1 MNSPKHGMAGDIK
14 RIGKYDVV
22 EVLGRGGM
30 GVVYRGVDKLL
41 GREVAIKTLTEGV
54 ADDPEML
61 ARFYEEGRKTARL
74 KHPNI
79 VTVYDLGEEN
89 KLPYIVMER
98 VEGDP
103 LDRII
108 NSDESIPMLDRLRI
122 IEEVCEALGYAHR
135 NNVIHRDVKPANVFV
150 QPDGRAKLLDFGIAR
165 LERRSQE
172 LTLTRAGHI
181 IGTIPYMAPERLRD
195 HSIDSR
201 SDIFSAGVLL
211 FQLISRQLPFTGE
224 DFVLMQKII
233 NEPHPQLSSLCSVC
247 PAGLDAIVDR
257 ALAKSADDRYQT
269 AEEMASDLSNVIA
282 ELKEEQV
289 RDMLPEARRL
299 VEAREWLK
307 ARTVLQQLLKIQS
320 RNTEARSLLSEIHL
334 RMVQQQREVRIEQ
347 FRQQAEDA
355 LSRREFER
363 CLSVLND
370 GLSADPSSDALL
382 QLRARVQ
389 NELAKRKQIEEFL
402 TQAEVARRRGDYK
415 AAIVSAQEALKVD
428 NTDSKL
434 IVLCKSLALQ
444 AEKAEKKVKAKELVD
459 AARKHLSVQNYVQ
472 ALELLHAAESLDP
485 SDPDAQLLF
494 NDATAGFERM
504 RRKELAA
511 RLEEQ
516 LSTASN
522 LDQLREAAKSIQ
534 ESISSSPDDSG
545 LYRLSALVDRR
556 IKDQESL
563 QLVENAIQA
572 CRDFRAREAL
582 EVVRT
587 ARQRLPSDERLLT
600 LERRLVERL
609 QQQAV
614 DERRID
620 YLSRAREALRNS
632 DFANAISILKECQAN
647 HISND
652 EVSALLEFAKKEEQ
666 DKVYQDAL
674 KAKLDRAQTCIDNDQ
689 LETAIKFLSAELKQ
703 AGDPALRVLLEDA
716 TAARKAMRDQ
726 ILAALAVA
734 NKLVNESSPRD
745 AIQYLRSQRDPIS
758 KHVDVKAAIAVLEN
772 QLNSESFLTIGKAYA
787 LMESDLRTA
796 DALFKSVESGAAD
809 MVETK
814 TFSQAFRTRQ
824 GEVADRVIA
833 ETIVHC
839 TNVTNARER
848 VDAEALAQHVSVVW
862 DWASSESQAAW
873 LSVQNRK
880 GLKGVFKKFRS

>member
-1 MNSPKHGMAGDIK
+1 MAGDIK

-347 FRQQAEDA
+347 FRQQA
-355 LSRREFER
+355 
-363 CLSVLND
+363 
-370 GLSADPSSDALL
+370 
-382 QLRARVQ
+382 
-389 NELAKRKQIEEFL
+389 
-402 TQAEVARRRGDYK
+402 
-415 AAIVSAQEALKVD
+415 
-428 NTDSKL
+428 
-434 IVLCKSLALQ
+434 
-444 AEKAEKKVKAKELVD
+444 
-459 AARKHLSVQNYVQ
+459 
-472 ALELLHAAESLDP
+472 
-485 SDPDAQLLF
+485 
-494 NDATAGFERM
+494 
-504 RRKELAA
+504 
-511 RLEEQ
+511 
-516 LSTASN
+516 
-522 LDQLREAAKSIQ
+522 
-534 ESISSSPDDSG
+534 
-545 LYRLSALVDRR
+545 DR
-556 IKDQESL
+556 
-563 QLVENAIQA
+563 
-572 CRDFRAREAL
+572 
-582 EVVRT
+582 
-587 ARQRLPSDERLLT
+587 
-600 LERRLVERL
+600 
-609 QQQAV
+609 
-614 DERRID
+614 
-620 YLSRAREALRNS
+620 
-632 DFANAISILKECQAN
+632 
-647 HISND
+647 
-652 EVSALLEFAKKEEQ
+652 
-666 DKVYQDAL
+666 
-674 KAKLDRAQTCIDNDQ
+674 
-689 LETAIKFLSAELKQ
+689 
-703 AGDPALRVLLEDA
+703 
-716 TAARKAMRDQ
+716 
-726 ILAALAVA
+726 
-734 NKLVNESSPRD
+734 
-745 AIQYLRSQRDPIS
+745 
-758 KHVDVKAAIAVLEN
+758 
-772 QLNSESFLTIGKAYA
+772 
-787 LMESDLRTA
+787 
-796 DALFKSVESGAAD
+796 KSV
-809 MVETK
+809 V
-814 TFSQAFRTRQ
+814 
-824 GEVADRVIA
+824 
-833 ETIVHC
+833 
-839 TNVTNARER
+839 
-848 VDAEALAQHVSVVW
+848 
-862 DWASSESQAAW
+862 
-873 LSVQNRK
+873 
-880 GLKGVFKKFRS
+880 